1 MSSTRI
7 KVPCLIEQGWEF
19 LGSGNRNFAFKSKDG
34 KQVFKVQY
42 DGGMTDSPQRSVRLW
57 NEINYRTGKAEIA
70 QLGDFNGWICPFIE
84 GRMAKDDEVFQTII
98 TIYKETGR
106 IVVDAI
112 MPGNIV
118 ISSSGIPTCI
128 DIGLAL
134 NLNSTNKRHS
144 KASFHEWKKMQES
157 INELFKLGM
166 MHCPKSTNL
175 IKALL
180 YLSQLNISYIDAEQI
195 GENDKLI
202 AYLAIKY
209 DSHEISESATK
220 KIIKLLSKPHTA
232 VTGYSTMLSSFFS
245 NPGHDEEIKNNDNRC
260 TIS

>member
-1 MSSTRI
+1 
-7 KVPCLIEQGWEF
+7 
-19 LGSGNRNFAFKSKDG
+19 
-34 KQVFKVQY
+34 
-42 DGGMTDSPQRSVRLW
+42 
-57 NEINYRTGKAEIA
+57 
-70 QLGDFNGWICPFIE
+70 
-84 GRMAKDDEVFQTII
+84 
-98 TIYKETGR
+98 
-106 IVVDAI
+106 
-112 MPGNIV
+112 
-118 ISSSGIPTCI
+118 
-128 DIGLAL
+128 
-134 NLNSTNKRHS
+134 
-144 KASFHEWKKMQES
+144 MQES

-175 IKALL
+175 IKALF

-245 NPGHDEEIKNNDNRC
+245 GQGHDEEIKNNDNRC